1 MIIVEDSRVETL
13 LLQLVSDVAFIK
25 SKLDNIDEIREV
37 QKEIGD
43 RVDHLEAQNSRFE
56 FELKALENRANA
68 MEKWTRDNLNDSN
81 KASRGV
87 FISMALAVFS
97 AVVSLVFNMI

>member
-1 MIIVEDSRVETL
+1 MMEDSRVETL

-25 SKLDNIDEIREV
+25 SKLDNIDEIREI

-56 FELKALENRANA
+56 YELKALENRAGK
-68 MEKWTRDNLNDSN
+68 MEEHVRNSMIDTN
-81 KASRGV
+81 KTQKGV
-87 FISMALAVFS
+87 FISAALAVFG
-97 AVVSLVFNMI
+97 AIVSLVINML